1 MPGPQSDTNFRDPDA
16 RNIRPGVYMRG
27 SETVDSI
34 LKAALRVLIDEG
46 AAAFTV
52 RRIAAECGM
61 KVGNV
66 SYHFPRKEK
75 LVHVLLDEIM
85 TSYEEKLDVRVR
97 QPGLSDEERLR
108 VVIKM
113 CLDDIGSKRTTR
125 LFTELWAL
133 ANHNDFIAERVQT
146 FYGQVHQVLCIYV
159 KALNPALG
167 EAEVHALALF
177 ISSAM
182 EGTTPFLGYDKPWRE
197 AMPAIT
203 AISMKWFV
211 EMVKSVQPGE
221 IGRLVEHFDT
231 V

>member
-1 MPGPQSDTNFRDPDA
+1 MPDSQLDTKSREPDTGPT
-16 RNIRPGVYMRG
+16 RPGVYMRG

-34 LKAALRVLIDEG
+34 LKAALTVLIDEG

-85 TSYEEKLDVRVR
+85 TSYEEKLDVSVR
-97 QPGLSDEERLR
+97 QPGLSNEERLR

-133 ANHNDFIAERVQT
+133 ANHNDFIAERVKT
-146 FYGQVHQVLCIYV
+146 FYQQVQQVLCVYI
-159 KALNPALG
+159 KALNPSLD
-167 EAEVHALALF
+167 EKEVHTLALL
-177 ISSAM
+177 ISTAM
-182 EGTTPFLGYDKPWRE
+182 EGTTPFLGYEKPWRGS
-197 AMPAIT
+197 MPAIT
-203 AISMKWFV
+203 AISMKLFV
-211 EMVKSVQPGE
+211 DLVKNIEPGE
-221 IGRLVEHFDT
+221 IGHLVEEYET
-231 V
+231 G